1 MDALFSI
8 ALQFGV
14 FLAVA
19 AMALLAFRQV
29 EAGSALRRR
38 MRERAVSGASLAAGP
53 AGGLLKDTKPK
64 ASWLGWL
71 QSRTTSGDEKKR
83 SRLAKTL
90 AEAGFDQP
98 AAVPLYFLARVMG
111 AVGLPAA
118 LLIAQKLSPNPVV
131 GLPVIAGALLLCG
144 LGLVVPAIFIDLR
157 AVGRRERLE
166 HQFPDALDLM
176 VVCVEAGL
184 GVDAAFIRV
193 SHEIAPS
200 HPEISG
206 EFGRVSQELR
216 AGRSR
221 ADALRRMA
229 DRVNVDALR
238 AFAALMIQ
246 TDSLGASITQTLRS
260 YSGELRERR
269 FLRGEEKAMR
279 IPVLLTLP
287 LVACILPVIITALLL
302 PAGLDVVH
310 NLMPALKRH

>member
-1 MDALFSI
+1 MDPMFSI
-8 ALQFGV
+8 ALQIGV
-14 FLAVA
+14 FLAVG
-19 AMALLAFRQV
+19 AMALVVFRQV
-29 EAGSALRRR
+29 EAGAALKRR
-38 MRERAVSGASLAAGP
+38 MRERAAAPAMTAGAD
-53 AGGLLKDTKPK
+53 GGLLKDSKPK
-64 ASWLGWL
+64 TPFLGWL
-71 QSRTTSGDEKKR
+71 QSKTAAGGDEKKR

-90 AEAGFDQP
+90 AEAGFTSP
-98 AAVPLYFLARVMG
+98 AAVPMYFLVRVLS
-111 AVGLPAA
+111 AVGLPT
-118 LLIAQKLSPNPVV
+118 LLLVAQKLSAKPVV
-131 GLPVIAGALLLCG
+131 GLPLVAGALLLCG
-144 LGLVVPAIFIDLR
+144 LGLVVPAIYVDLR

-193 SHEIAPS
+193 SQEIKPS
-200 HPEISG
+200 HPEIAR
-206 EFGRVSQELR
+206 EFSQVSQELR

-279 IPVLLTLP
+279 IPVLLTIP

-310 NLMPALKRH
+310 NLLPAMKRH